1 MEVILSMLNSIP
13 SPYSDFVAVAVIFV
27 LIALI
32 SFIIAFLVERKAQKQ
47 AQGLEIEEDVKPP
60 AETQEVIEDLDV
72 AGDLEAVNEPIEEV
86 PDIQG
91 PDLQTQT
98 TQLSEELLETE
109 PPPSRN
115 L

>member
-72 AGDLEAVNEPIEEV
+72 AGDL
-86 PDIQG
+86 DSRR
-91 PDLQTQT
+91 
-98 TQLSEELLETE
+98 SETSACMSRTARWCMEYRVVTLECVV
-109 PPPSRN
+109 
-115 L
+115 